1 MEQLDFSMLD
11 TMTEADECRFM
22 DAFTQALAN
31 DSGDVAKEHLAAG
44 RSVYFGDDQF
54 PDAVVKEYPDG
65 RRQLVTFVD
74 DDEIILR
81 DL

>member
-1 MEQLDFSMLD
+1 
-11 TMTEADECRFM
+11 M

-44 RSVYFGDDQF
+44 RSVYFGDNQF

-65 RRQLVTFVD
+65 RRQFVTFQGEDVVF
-74 DDEIILR
+74 LR